1 MSAGV
6 PEVRYAIVDEEQ
18 TALYVVGVVDASEAE
33 DGEDYCIIALP
44 WCPGGHQGQWSG
56 FEVRTL
62 AGAKR
67 LVRFTRM
74 PVRKRNGLR
83 RVPPTSWRGVYHQF
97 AEGDQFRL
105 EQLIEAYEGAPDPL
119 GQSVVEDEVKDN
131 DAEPHYV
138 EQVMRVPPVAVLG
151 SSNGGPPAGQPMVL
165 GPRRDENPFA
175 LPLSG
180 DETVLPGWVRA
191 MGNQV
196 AQLQV
201 KQEEGEQRHGKQMEA
216 LQASLGQLVTGLL
229 RLSGTPANPTLGA
242 AAGSSANYTPMP
254 TSADRHA
261 TLTDLGLEGL
271 PTLSGRRPGRRSVS
285 FHPDGPVEALGPPTG
300 GSKMEEILAQLAAS
314 QAMQTRFL
322 SSRYHG
328 GGDLDPDDL
337 MEDSLGP
344 TGARSGH
351 EREAFR
357 TRMKE
362 HPKKVVKELAAD
374 CEDGM
379 PFSMKVFQG
388 HATLHRLWD
397 MLATEHAL
405 GQLDRALAQN
415 VQNLKETAT
424 LAKYLKEKAAME
436 KLLSEAREASKK
448 IGKDG
453 KHEP

>member
-1 MSAGV
+1 VKEEPERAIYYEQPSAI
-6 PEVRYAIVDEEQ
+6 P
-18 TALYVVGVVDASEAE
+18 
-33 DGEDYCIIALP
+33 
-44 WCPGGHQGQWSG
+44 
-56 FEVRTL
+56 
-62 AGAKR
+62 
-67 LVRFTRM
+67 
-74 PVRKRNGLR
+74 
-83 RVPPTSWRGVYHQF
+83 
-97 AEGDQFRL
+97 
-105 EQLIEAYEGAPDPL
+105 LIP
-119 GQSVVEDEVKDN
+119 S
-131 DAEPHYV
+131 
-138 EQVMRVPPVAVLG
+138 
-151 SSNGGPPAGQPMVL
+151 
-165 GPRRDENPFA
+165 
-175 LPLSG
+175 SG

-216 LQASLGQLVTGLL
+216 LQASLGQLVTGMQ

-242 AAGSSANYTPMP
+242 AAGSSASYTPMP
-254 TSADRHA
+254 TSADRHS

-285 FHPDGPVEALGPPTG
+285 FQPDGPVEALGQPTG

-328 GGDLDPDDL
+328 GGDQDPDDL
-337 MEDSLGP
+337 MEGNLGP
-344 TGARSGH
+344 MGARSGH

-357 TRMKE
+357 KRMKDN
-362 HPKKVVKELAAD
+362 PKKVVKEHWEQCRLEAG

-379 PFSMKVFQG
+379 PFSMKVYGNMTLRSEFQG

-405 GQLDRALAQN
+405 LWSGQLDRALAQN
-415 VQNLKETAT
+415 VQNLKATARALKAGGLWKGAWELTYLPDLNESEGGVGMEETAT

-448 IGKDG
+448 TGKDG

>member
-1 MSAGV
+1 
-6 PEVRYAIVDEEQ
+6 
-18 TALYVVGVVDASEAE
+18 
-33 DGEDYCIIALP
+33 
-44 WCPGGHQGQWSG
+44 
-56 FEVRTL
+56 
-62 AGAKR
+62 
-67 LVRFTRM
+67 VRFTRM
-74 PVRKRNGLR
+74 AVRKRNGLR
-83 RVPPTSWRGVYHQF
+83 RVPPTSWRGVYLQF

-119 GQSVVEDEVKDN
+119 GQSVVEDEVK
-131 DAEPHYV
+131 
-138 EQVMRVPPVAVLG
+138 
-151 SSNGGPPAGQPMVL
+151 
-165 GPRRDENPFA
+165 
-175 LPLSG
+175 
-180 DETVLPGWVRA
+180 TVLPGWVRA

-201 KQEEGEQRHGKQMEA
+201 KQEEGEQRHGKQMEV
-216 LQASLGQLVTGLL
+216 LQASLDQVVTGLL

-254 TSADRHA
+254 TSAARHA
-261 TLTDLGLEGL
+261 PLTDLGLEDL

-285 FHPDGPVEALGPPTG
+285 SHPDGPVGTLGPPTE
-300 GSKMEEILAQLAAS
+300 GSKMEEILAQLAAG
-314 QAMQTRFL
+314 QAMQTRFF

-337 MEDSLGP
+337 MKDSLGP

-357 TRMKE
+357 TRKQE
-362 HPKKVVKELAAD
+362 HPKKVVKEMAAD
-374 CEDGM
+374 REDGM
-379 PFSMKVFQG
+379 PFPMKVFQG
-388 HATLHRLWD
+388 HATLHLLWYR
-397 MLATEHAL
+397 LATEHAL

-415 VQNLKETAT
+415 VQNLKETKET
-424 LAKYLKEKAAME
+424 LVKCLKEKAAME